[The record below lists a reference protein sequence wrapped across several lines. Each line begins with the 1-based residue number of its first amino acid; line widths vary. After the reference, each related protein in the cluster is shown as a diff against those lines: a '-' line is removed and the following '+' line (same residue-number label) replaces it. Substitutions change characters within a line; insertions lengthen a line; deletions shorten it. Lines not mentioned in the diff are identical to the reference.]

1 MAQRFGPHKYE
12 YTLGKR
18 QGTFVSTVD
27 EFIAKSIARM
37 EAVSKTAIQSVIDD
51 AQTPVAKGGRMR
63 VDTGFLRASGQ
74 ASLNGF
80 PTGPDTKP
88 KDATKNQFEFQ
99 DQGVL
104 LVLGELKMGDSF
116 FWGWTANYA
125 KYREAHDA
133 FLDLAVQ
140 RWQEYVN
147 AAVEVAKRKIP

>member
-1 MAQRFGPHKYE
+1 MANN
-12 YTLGKR
+12 
-18 QGTFVSTVD
+18 FVATVD
-27 EFIAKSIARM
+27 DFIRKSNARM
-37 EAVSKTAIQSVIDD
+37 LAVAQTAIQSVIDD

-63 VDTGFLRASGQ
+63 IDTGFLRASGQ

-80 PTGPDTKP
+80 PTGPDIKP
-88 KDATKNQFEFQ
+88 PNAGPNTFAYQ
-99 DQGVL
+99 DQSAT
-104 LVLGELKMGDSF
+104 LVLAQMGLGDSF

-147 AAVEVAKRKIP
+147 AAVAEAKRRIP